1 MTTDGESRFKS
12 ERSRSQDEDE
22 TFSNQNSCSGTPA
35 KEPGR
40 SRARGKLVFEMDR
53 TRFLQD
59 LYAFHEKN
67 GTPFM
72 RPPKIGSRDVDLHRL
87 YSVVISRGGWLKVN
101 SREDWDEV
109 IEELKLPKRCVNNEI
124 ALKQIYIR
132 YLDKYE
138 RVNFH
143 GEEKDPAEEEDD
155 EKRHN
160 RRWTARMLHSIP
172 SVYNHAQHNVP
183 ESQRSS
189 LNMSCDLYQP
199 TEYEK
204 LILSL
209 LSPLPN
215 EQDFAINVC
224 TLMSNES
231 KHTLKV
237 DKCPKLID
245 VLLAHAG
252 VFSHYTLRDMF
263 DEYYGNIRKNSL
275 HRFWKDCLYEKPQV
289 LELSYQD
296 YFQKLEKDPTELIK
310 SIYTPDLNKSID
322 DDDEC
327 GMLNMATLRS
337 FLSLGPGLGTNDYIG
352 QRVYQ
357 IASIFRN
364 LSFNDENISALACNR
379 QFLRFLIMSA
389 NSRWGNLCHMG
400 LDMLGNVATE
410 IEVNDPQMDE
420 VTRCLVST
428 ISEGLEGVDRGVIIG
443 CLEILSKMAQKESNE
458 DNLNRCLNQKIYD
471 QICLFLSL
479 NDIMLL
485 IYTLE
490 CIYSLTSVGE
500 KPCNA
505 FMHVTGI
512 IDTLV
517 SLVSVEAQSY
527 GPDAC
532 ILMRVVETIPGN
544 MAGVYPGNHYQNTAP
559 VNPSQGPTMA
569 QLTVHNKDQ
578 PSIPVPNIPAL
589 PEITKTPPPSK
600 PASPAP
606 ALSQSNATT
615 MPAPA
620 IPAVT
625 QATPIQVTSVTRPPS
640 SQSPQI
646 PVNIISRND
655 PSSPA
660 VHQKLTKAS
669 GQAANTNSTASASGS
684 PSAGPITVAAKH
696 AQQQQSQENEQ
707 FAYAWLKATFEATPS
722 LTSRIEQSEVYKLY
736 LAANSKIGRKAVVP
750 QVHLPRCVRTV
761 FGGSVGPTLIKTTS
775 PCGVENSNYFYEG
788 IKLRPKLPQ
797 SSLSGTGAQKGV
809 SMLLQSDKTLVQPKL
824 AGGGPISGK
833 GAAAGKPVYITQLAN
848 KSVVMNPENDS
859 QGTSQLSGDSKNN
872 VIVVNQTTISPQ
884 PLGSMVQ
891 GLQQPQQATGTTTIM
906 NQSGT
911 ISSTTTNPSALIKS
925 LLANKVTTVTSN
937 ESAATSSSGGI
948 VVSSSYSTATSSF
961 SSTTT
966 SPSTPATSQ
975 SLIASNVNV
984 HQVAQR
990 QQLLKQKQMKSPSPV
1005 ASPPPNSSVVV
1016 TSNNPNN
1023 LTNIKVG
1030 NSTISIKPG
1039 TLPTNTVIT
1048 ATNPHEMNPPPL
1060 APLSQNPGGHMKSLT
1075 GETTVKR
1082 KSDIDGTE
1090 PPSKKI
1096 DMETEEVKV
1105 TPKAADL
1112 YAELAGSILEDE
1124 DMEDIEM
1131 KPKEEPKIKVQTAPA
1146 QQVITMPMQRQ
1157 IIMAPNNP
1165 QPMLLSPGGSGQ
1177 HLTAQT
1183 TATIKTDSG
1192 YQTVPI
1198 LLQHNQNQIQ
1208 IQKTAPVMTPTVI
1221 SNPQQTTQYI
1231 LATNQQGQTYVVA
1244 QQPQPQPQMQQ
1255 TVLLTQN
1262 PQTGAQQK
1270 TIIILQQQPQQ
1281 SSGSQMQTQ
1290 QIQAQQI
1297 QTQQMQAQSQGH
1309 PPQKVFVNQQ
1319 GQQIIMTQVPRQVQ
1333 HQGNTISIEG
1343 TSQQIIKSSQQP
1355 AQIMQQQTHQQIQQI
1370 IQQGGGQTF
1379 QIIQQPAQQTSSQP
1393 TQQIMIQSQPPQQPQ
1408 QSQIVIQQQPHTS
1421 QQMQP
1426 QIISQQIIQPATQ
1439 QQPQVVQKIIQ
1450 QKLVHAPSQHHQQKQ
1465 QPQIITVQKQPI
1477 SHSSG
1482 ATTITKQ
1489 TATTSSPQVGQLPTK
1504 TIIVQQ
1510 QPSTTGGT
1518 PQKQVIQVLQQK
1530 ISSPSPQSAVLQK
1543 SQIVHGP
1550 GPLPAKAAVPQ
1561 SQLSVESTI
1570 HSASATSAALT
1581 SEPTKHAS
1589 KSTILVSREPATTV
1603 APASSATV
1611 TAVHT
1616 KGATTTSVIPVTA
1629 SSTTTTVTAGL
1640 PTATVPVAG
1649 SNSTIQMI
1657 PAMDP
1662 SKAVDEDVDPSWP
1675 WVCDWRGCPRKKFSS
1690 ANEVYIHACAVHCP
1704 DTVDSA
1710 ADIYCQWGP
1719 GPNLCDNLPRKRFS
1733 LMTHIFDRHCTSE
1746 SFKQA
1751 VQRRVSSSGTS
1762 TTQQAYPV
1770 TLVRQPAS
1778 NAPGSSASST
1788 TSESSACSSPA
1799 PPSAPQPQGA
1809 GILSSAGP
1817 AAMHAIKRHAIDWI
1831 NAKEFQD
1838 DIEGPVTKSIR
1849 LTSALILRNLVV
1861 YNNSA
1866 RRALRAYE
1874 PHLAGVAMN
1883 NVESS
1888 RTISQVLFEMN
1899 DAQPNY

>member
-1 MTTDGESRFKS
+1 
-12 ERSRSQDEDE
+12 
-22 TFSNQNSCSGTPA
+22 
-35 KEPGR
+35 
-40 SRARGKLVFEMDR
+40 
-53 TRFLQD
+53 
-59 LYAFHEKN
+59 
-67 GTPFM
+67 
-72 RPPKIGSRDVDLHRL
+72 
-87 YSVVISRGGWLKVN
+87 
-101 SREDWDEV
+101 
-109 IEELKLPKRCVNNEI
+109 
-124 ALKQIYIR
+124 
-132 YLDKYE
+132 
-138 RVNFH
+138 
-143 GEEKDPAEEEDD
+143 
-155 EKRHN
+155 
-160 RRWTARMLHSIP
+160 
-172 SVYNHAQHNVP
+172 
-183 ESQRSS
+183 
-189 LNMSCDLYQP
+189 
-199 TEYEK
+199 
-204 LILSL
+204 
-209 LSPLPN
+209 
-215 EQDFAINVC
+215 
-224 TLMSNES
+224 
-231 KHTLKV
+231 
-237 DKCPKLID
+237 
-245 VLLAHAG
+245 
-252 VFSHYTLRDMF
+252 
-263 DEYYGNIRKNSL
+263 
-275 HRFWKDCLYEKPQV
+275 
-289 LELSYQD
+289 
-296 YFQKLEKDPTELIK
+296 
-310 SIYTPDLNKSID
+310 
-322 DDDEC
+322 
-327 GMLNMATLRS
+327 
-337 FLSLGPGLGTNDYIG
+337 
-352 QRVYQ
+352 
-357 IASIFRN
+357 
-364 LSFNDENISALACNR
+364 
-379 QFLRFLIMSA
+379 
-389 NSRWGNLCHMG
+389 
-400 LDMLGNVATE
+400 
-410 IEVNDPQMDE
+410 
-420 VTRCLVST
+420 
-428 ISEGLEGVDRGVIIG
+428 
-443 CLEILSKMAQKESNE
+443 
-458 DNLNRCLNQKIYD
+458 
-471 QICLFLSL
+471 
-479 NDIMLL
+479 
-485 IYTLE
+485 
-490 CIYSLTSVGE
+490 
-500 KPCNA
+500 
-505 FMHVTGI
+505 
-512 IDTLV
+512 
-517 SLVSVEAQSY
+517 
-527 GPDAC
+527 
-532 ILMRVVETIPGN
+532 
-544 MAGVYPGNHYQNTAP
+544 
-559 VNPSQGPTMA
+559 
-569 QLTVHNKDQ
+569 
-578 PSIPVPNIPAL
+578 
-589 PEITKTPPPSK
+589 
-600 PASPAP
+600 
-606 ALSQSNATT
+606 
-615 MPAPA
+615 
-620 IPAVT
+620 
-625 QATPIQVTSVTRPPS
+625 
-640 SQSPQI
+640 
-646 PVNIISRND
+646 
-655 PSSPA
+655 
-660 VHQKLTKAS
+660 
-669 GQAANTNSTASASGS
+669 
-684 PSAGPITVAAKH
+684 
-696 AQQQQSQENEQ
+696 
-707 FAYAWLKATFEATPS
+707 
-722 LTSRIEQSEVYKLY
+722 
-736 LAANSKIGRKAVVP
+736 
-750 QVHLPRCVRTV
+750 
-761 FGGSVGPTLIKTTS
+761 
-775 PCGVENSNYFYEG
+775 
-788 IKLRPKLPQ
+788 
-797 SSLSGTGAQKGV
+797 
-809 SMLLQSDKTLVQPKL
+809 MLLQSDKTLVQPKL

-884 PLGSMVQ
+884 PLGSMVP

-975 SLIASNVNV
+975 CLNASNVNV

-1439 QQPQVVQKIIQ
+1439 QQPQV
-1450 QKLVHAPSQHHQQKQ
+1450 
-1465 QPQIITVQKQPI
+1465 
-1477 SHSSG
+1477 
-1482 ATTITKQ
+1482 
-1489 TATTSSPQVGQLPTK
+1489 GQLPTK

-1589 KSTILVSREPATTV
+1589 KSTILVSREPATTI